1 MLMFGPNIYL
11 NLKTLDAIDIYFAKQ
26 ILPAQIRTK
35 LGDDTWIGCVTDC
48 SLVCFPDLSYILS
61 TALLPTANR

>member
-35 LGDDTWIGCVTDC
+35 LGDDT
-48 SLVCFPDLSYILS
+48 
-61 TALLPTANR
+61 